1 MIRRKRMAAK
11 ALLFFF
17 CKKEEG
23 LMPLVLTPRAS
34 PAAPFRG
41 AFAPSSR
48 GHFVTF
54 EPPTF
59 SLPPVAETDETDK
72 MTERKRWQIICIAG
86 RD

>member
-48 GHFVTF
+48 GHLRCLLFF
-54 EPPTF
+54 N
-59 SLPPVAETDETDK
+59 K
-72 MTERKRWQIICIAG
+72 ERA
-86 RD
+86 